1 MYQGLGSR
9 PFDTGRQRGGWL
21 CVNIRRVC
29 FAPRYRTLTVQ
40 RSCGSHS
47 ARHRPSMG
55 IQYPRPRVRQIGH
68 SPSQILTPPGM
79 PIIQASP
86 RCSVGQ
92 SFRPS
97 AGVSKKEDQSAPS
110 SRQSCLG
117 SGARQEPSGMTL
129 GSTEPSGDFVHR
141 SKQTSLPLS
150 WAQKQRAPPDQGGA
164 ETGLTL
170 PEWRRRLGA
179 RYPRLWFP

>member
-68 SPSQILTPPGM
+68 SPSQILTPPGL
-79 PIIQASP
+79 PIIQVQCWAVFSTVSRCIEEGGSIRPFISTKLSWIRRKTRAIRDDP
-86 RCSVGQ
+86 RVYRAKWGLC
-92 SFRPS
+92 
-97 AGVSKKEDQSAPS
+97 APFKTNIFALV
-110 SRQSCLG
+110 LG
-117 SGARQEPSGMTL
+117 SKATSPAGSGR
-129 GSTEPSGDFVHR
+129 G
-141 SKQTSLPLS
+141 
-150 WAQKQRAPPDQGGA
+150 
-164 ETGLTL
+164 
-170 PEWRRRLGA
+170 
-179 RYPRLWFP
+179 